1 MSNIEK
7 EKVSVR
13 ILKAMEYRGMKQVD
27 LVEKTGLSKAAISQY
42 ISDRNLPKQKAIYLL
57 SKALG
62 VQEAWL
68 MGYDVPM
75 EEEEPISDFT
85 PDEVQCIQ
93 KLRSLDQH
101 GRQVVSFLLD
111 AEYNRVQDILA
122 ASRGESVGESG
133 TIAVPLIL
141 DALSKKTVATIPIQA
156 EGEIKK
162 GEADLFAIPVT
173 RDTMAPLIMPGD
185 RLIVREQSDVND
197 GDIAVVLLDGVQV
210 VCKQV
215 FKDGSD
221 LRLVPLNK
229 KYDEVIIHKEDIRK
243 KKFEIIGR
251 VVKNIQAG

>member
-1 MSNIEK
+1 MK
-7 EKVSVR
+7 EQLFKR
-13 ILKAMEYRGMKQVD
+13 LQEALYIRDMRQID
-27 LVEKTGLSKAAISQY
+27 LAEKTGISKSKINMYVKGYHA
-42 ISDRNLPKQKAIYLL
+42 PKHEAVYLL
-57 SKALG
+57 AKALG

-75 EEEEPISDFT
+75 EEEEPVSDFT

-122 ASRGESVGESG
+122 ASRGEAVGESG

-185 RLIVREQSDVND
+185 RIIVREQSDVND

-215 FKDGSD
+215 FKDGD
-221 LRLVPLNK
+221 NIRLVPLNK